1 MYDED
6 GVWTKL
12 TTGGSFARISKA
24 TPEVDAPVG
33 ADLTY
38 TGDAQPLVSVEGTW
52 LYSLDGET
60 YSEAVPTAVNAG
72 EYTVYFKASEADEPQ
87 AIAVTVA
94 KADAVFTP
102 PVAAVSE

>member
-1 MYDED
+1 ME
-6 GVWTKL
+6 
-12 TTGGSFARISKA
+12 
-24 TPEVDAPVG
+24 G
-33 ADLTY
+33 A
-38 TGDAQPLVSVEGTW
+38 W

-60 YSEAVPTAVNAG
+60 YSEQVPTAVNAG